1 MSKPGSAPMAAY
13 RLTQKAVDDLDT
25 IYEYTITNFGLEQ
38 ARDYLIGL
46 RRRLGELAE
55 RPALGRM
62 AERLAPGLRRYPYRS
77 HVVFYVPEDE
87 GVLIVR
93 VLHESM
99 EPPRHFVPP
108 S

>member
-1 MSKPGSAPMAAY
+1 MAAY
-13 RLTQKAVDDLDT
+13 RLTERATDDLNA
-25 IYEYTITNFGLEQ
+25 IYEYTTVNFGLEQ
-38 ARDYLIGL
+38 ARDYLNGL
-46 RRRLGELAE
+46 HDRFEELAT
-55 RPALGRM
+55 RPALGRS
-62 AERLAPGLRRYPYRS
+62 AERLAQGLRRYPYRS

-99 EPPRHFVPP
+99 EPPRHVVLD